1 MFEGHPRERRF
12 RESGRGGP
20 FQRGDIKYIILYLL
34 KDGPSHGY
42 EIIRAL
48 EERFRGFYS
57 PSPGTIYPALQML
70 EEIGDV
76 TAVEQD
82 GKKVYTINDK
92 GREFLDEHGEFEKR
106 LKEQIKD
113 WWNPEKID
121 DRGETMREFRRLAE
135 LLRVKVR
142 TVDTKELGRIRQV
155 ITHAYEEVLKD

>member
-1 MFEGHPRERRF
+1 MLERRPRGHGF
-12 RESGRGGP
+12 RESRPERP
-20 FQRGDIKYIILYLL
+20 FQRGDIKYIILQLL

-57 PSPGTIYPALQML
+57 PSPGTIYPTLQML
-70 EEIGDV
+70 EKIGDV
-76 TAVEQD
+76 TVVEQD
-82 GKKVYTINDK
+82 GKKVYTITDK
-92 GREFLDEHGEFEKR
+92 GGEFLDEHGEVEER
-106 LKEQIKD
+106 LKDQIKD